1 MDVGVVVAAAGK
13 GVRFGRDKIFAK
25 VNRFPLIWYSLNFF
39 GAMKEIKSIAVVL
52 PAEDFEAR
60 KTRVEELK
68 IKKVKHIVAGAEM
81 RQDSVYNGLLKI
93 SEPFVLVHDAARPVI
108 NKTEVLGL
116 LRMLGQYTAVTLASP
131 VRHALGR
138 VEGISLL
145 DRIPRQNVWELYTPQ
160 AFRTDIL
167 MRAHLRR
174 RSFGLDFTDDA
185 TMMTLLNV
193 PIKVLPVERL
203 NVKVTFPSDLDL
215 VKWQLKST

>member
-1 MDVGVVVAAAGK
+1 EVKTIVVVLS
-13 GVRFGRDKIFAK
+13 
-25 VNRFPLIWYSLNFF
+25 P
-39 GAMKEIKSIAVVL
+39 
-52 PAEDFEAR
+52 EDFEGR
-60 KTRVEELK
+60 KKRIEELR
-68 IKKVKHIVAGAEM
+68 IKKAKAIVPGAEM

-108 NKTEVLGL
+108 NKLEVLGL

-131 VRHALGR
+131 VRHSLGR

-167 MRAHLRR
+167 MRAHTRR
-174 RSFGLDFTDDA
+174 RSFGLDFSDDA

-203 NVKVTFPSDLDL
+203 NVKVTYPSDLDI
-215 VKWQLKST
+215 VKWQLKSG